1 MKHETSPPKGTST
14 ATTTTTVLVTQSSC
28 SAAQGPVTE
37 TKSIF
42 DISNDELMNF
52 LSGNNESLNFLDIKE
67 PAASTPDPTTT
78 TTSDRPRRTSRKA
91 WVSSAERERVSA
103 RLTAVPPPQSVSDMT
118 DSGSQSDETT
128 SGTTST
134 GCGVDQEEEGSDRY
148 RRKRERR
155 TGGGD
160 NGSKVTG
167 SGQRKKKGV
176 LNAKERNMRRLESN
190 ERERKRMHD
199 LNNQFQVRVG
209 DSGGLLVQ

>member
-1 MKHETSPPKGTST
+1 MKHETSPPKGSTT

-67 PAASTPDPTTT
+67 PAADPTT

-134 GCGVDQEEEGSDRY
+134 GCGVDQEEGSDRY

-155 TGGGD
+155 TGAGGD
-160 NGSKVTG
+160 HGSKGTG